1 MDLPELRSL
10 LERAIRSFNGFSP
23 LGVFSDIEE
32 EDYIP
37 EAITIPASDI
47 VEVVDAYFNAI
58 QINQI
63 FSEAEHIW
71 ILQNIALNVEIL
83 NQFNANNIKTLSMHY
98 LNAVPTRASSRIFC
112 IMLLLML
119 DKFLHD
125 KQSFVMF
132 IFNQAKETNNE
143 RLTQRDTLL
152 DLTDVLIDLG
162 AIKDQAKALRI
173 LMILSE
179 RSNLKYVTDR
189 VLDLSMNYNEETAL
203 ILLGWV
209 GRTM

>member
-1 MDLPELRSL
+1 MYLPELRSFL
-10 LERAIRSFNGFSP
+10 VRAIRSFNGFSP